1 MKYLP
6 TMLRNPGYQMSDRE
20 APKHDYRRVGHG
32 FIPLEQYIRER
43 PLAAPLL
50 EVATA
55 QVLASKRVT
64 RGMANLVS
72 AYHLCKTQTQHNLQ
86 AVA

>member
-6 TMLRNPGYQMSDRE
+6 TMVRNPGYQMSDRE
-20 APKHDYRRVGHG
+20 APKRERKCAHG
-32 FIPLEQYIRER
+32 FVPLEQLLREMHLR
-43 PLAAPLL
+43 APLL
-50 EVATA
+50 EIATV
-55 QVLASKRVT
+55 QVLGSKRVT

-72 AYHLCKTQTQHNLQ
+72 AYHICKTQTLHNLQ